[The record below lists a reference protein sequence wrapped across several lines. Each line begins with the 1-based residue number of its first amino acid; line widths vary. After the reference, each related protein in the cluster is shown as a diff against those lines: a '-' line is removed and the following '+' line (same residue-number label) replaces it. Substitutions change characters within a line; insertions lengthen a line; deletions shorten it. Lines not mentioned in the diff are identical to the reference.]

1 MGWFTFVRAETP
13 LFPHLTKSP
22 RKARAS
28 VAPRCSSERA
38 REGTATMINILRTL
52 SRQIGFADVDEAEDG
67 ASALEQ
73 MRRKGYIC

>member
-1 MGWFTFVRAETP
+1 
-13 LFPHLTKSP
+13 
-22 RKARAS
+22 
-28 VAPRCSSERA
+28 
-38 REGTATMINILRTL
+38 MINILRTL